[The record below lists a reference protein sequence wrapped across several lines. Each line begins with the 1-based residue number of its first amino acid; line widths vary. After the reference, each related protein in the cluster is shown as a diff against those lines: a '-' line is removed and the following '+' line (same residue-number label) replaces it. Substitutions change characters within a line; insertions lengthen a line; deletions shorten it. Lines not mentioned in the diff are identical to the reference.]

1 MGFYL
6 NKPNREIISM
16 VLKKLSVLLLCLT
29 LVLAAPRSM
38 RLPEVEEKK
47 EHVKPEEKEQVDDTI
62 PEEVDTGL
70 LYDNYLKQV
79 LKVLESNSELRK
91 KMEEASVDDIKNGKL
106 SHAVNFLPD
115 ELRDKLNTVKKEEIH
130 RLRRLVQAKK
140 EDDEGQ
146 RLGGKSYL
154 KQIANHLDHKNP
166 HTFEADDLT
175 NLIKA
180 ATNDLEEYDSERED
194 DFKNMEMEKE
204 LRRKEKLK
212 KLNDQDRKQ
221 AEERFLKEQKEQADK
236 HRTNHPGGRAQLE
249 EVWNEEDGL
258 DDQKFNPKTFFN
270 LHDLNGDGVMDHNEL
285 EALFVKDLVK
295 VYEDMKDT
303 PEKHMKMDEEKR
315 RMRKHVMSEV
325 DKNQDHMVSLEEFM
339 KYTGTEE
346 FDTPHENYKTIDDL
360 LLDHALYTSSELDKY
375 RDEIHRQEEDI
386 RVKLAAL
393 KAEAK
398 QLGGMRR
405 DLTLEKRVTMKDG
418 ITEEHEKEK
427 LDEKEAVVK
436 AQEEKVQT
444 LHKQL
449 QNQSKEVVDLKR
461 KAKTHEAS
469 EKMIGKIME
478 KLDNLE
484 HIKKAQESVDKL
496 TSPDKAPMASPEH
509 PAAAAESAAAIA
521 LEAAAAPDSAAVPV
535 VNQQQQQADAVNKR

>member
-221 AEERFLKEQKEQADK
+221 AEERFLKE
-236 HRTNHPGGRAQLE
+236 
-249 EVWNEEDGL
+249 EDGL

-295 VYEDMKDT
+295 AYEDMKDT
-303 PEKHMKMDEEKR
+303 PEKHLKMDEEKR

-461 KAKTHEAS
+461 KA
-469 EKMIGKIME
+469 
-478 KLDNLE
+478 
-484 HIKKAQESVDKL
+484 
-496 TSPDKAPMASPEH
+496 
-509 PAAAAESAAAIA
+509 
-521 LEAAAAPDSAAVPV
+521 
-535 VNQQQQQADAVNKR
+535 